1 MFLSRAGQEPCHH
14 GLFVVVVVIIIV
26 FRVCLI
32 SFYRYV
38 RAATAN
44 VLSGRVVV

>member
-1 MFLSRAGQEPCHH
+1 MFPSRAGRERCHH
-14 GLFVVVVVIIIV
+14 GLFVVVVIIIV

-32 SFYRYV
+32 SFYRHM